1 MASSDL
7 RALHPLGGDLMK
19 AFRKL
24 GFDIGYLALLTKREV
39 KPLSRWESRFS
50 RSQVKALHYLGLKT
64 NTVERKLARGG
75 TLTELIFSTS
85 SRYLDFYTRKFHQS
99 PLKKDHQTVLT
110 EGFLFGY
117 PGCCARNFAEKG
129 YTENAFVGYGQE
141 ILFHWAC
148 PDCRATPSLLPY
160 YRKTHR
166 ECREALIAQRPVG
179 SELLKKSLP
188 TTALSLLFALA
199 PLKAR
204 ANDPHWLTLGPED
217 FDGDYL
223 TYSEEVLLGTH
234 LGLPFGELP
243 NGPEEALRFSSIIN
257 SLPET
262 SSNNFCYKQLHYT
275 YGVENCHICGETL
288 NMGYVSIHNPMRG
301 ISTDIP
307 FVGLHYM
314 EHGSFSY
321 DGSTNSGRVDIEL
334 LKEVLVPFDTAHF
347 AIETA
352 NDLDDDG
359 LRDDYEEDFGTRINN
374 SDSNG
379 NQLVDGAEVAEGFIE
394 EIAKLPVVGWG
405 EKLYRR
411 TPYVEYQEMDG
422 VENCDICGMAVNMG
436 NVRIVN
442 PMKRMNMTF
451 PIVGL
456 HYLAHGRFSYGAN
469 SISGEVDARQ
479 LNKIMSNFLKI
490 SRREPVSKETTIH
503 LFNRPNP
510 FNAYTEIEFSLPE
523 AGHTSLRIYNINGQL
538 VRTLRDDHLPAGSH
552 MVRWDGLD
560 EAGTRVASGIYFC
573 RLEHE
578 GTAQA
583 RKMLLLK

>member
-1 MASSDL
+1 M
-7 RALHPLGGDLMK
+7 GGDLMK
-19 AFRKL
+19 ALRKL

-39 KPLSRWESRFS
+39 KPLSRWENGFS
-50 RSQVKALHYLGLKT
+50 RRQVKALHHLGLKT
-64 NTVERKLARGG
+64 DTAERKLANGR
-75 TLTELIFSTS
+75 TFTELIFSTS
-85 SRYLDFYTRKFHQS
+85 SHYLDFYTRKFHQT
-99 PLKKDHQTVLT
+99 PLRKNPQTVLT
-110 EGFLFGY
+110 EGLLFGY
-117 PGCCARNFAEKG
+117 PACCARNFAENG
-129 YTENAFVGYGQE
+129 YTENTFVGYGQE

-148 PDCRATPSLLPY
+148 PNCRVTPSLLPY

-166 ECREALIAQRPVG
+166 ECRQLQAAQSPSG
-179 SELLKKSLP
+179 PELLKKSLP
-188 TTALSLLFALA
+188 VTALSLLFALA
-199 PLKAR
+199 PMKAR
-204 ANDPHWLTLGPED
+204 GDELHWLPLGPED
-217 FDGDYL
+217 PDGNYL

-234 LGLPFGELP
+234 LGSPCGELP

-262 SSNNFCYKQLHYT
+262 PSVNFCYKQLHYT

-288 NMGYVSIHNPMRG
+288 NMGYVSVHNPMRG
-301 ISTDIP
+301 ISVNIP
-307 FVGLHYM
+307 FMGLHYM

-359 LRDDYEEDFGTRINN
+359 LRDEYEDDFGTHINN

-379 NQLVDGAEVAEGFIE
+379 NQLVDGAELAEGFIE
-394 EIAKLPVVGWG
+394 KMAKLPVVGWG
-405 EKLYRR
+405 EKLYRK

-422 VENCDICGMAVNMG
+422 LENCDICGMAINMG
-436 NVRIVN
+436 DVRIVN
-442 PMKRMNMTF
+442 PMKRTEMTF

-479 LNKIMSNFLKI
+479 LNNIMSDLLKI
-490 SRREPVSKETTIH
+490 SRRESVPEKTTVH

-523 AGHTSLRIYNINGQL
+523 AGHTALRIYNINGQL
-538 VRTLRDDHLPAGSH
+538 MRTLKNDYLPAGSH
-552 MVRWDGLD
+552 TVRWDGLD
-560 EAGTRVASGIYFC
+560 QTGGRVASGIYFC
-573 RLEHE
+573 RLDYR
-578 GTAQA
+578 GSVQA